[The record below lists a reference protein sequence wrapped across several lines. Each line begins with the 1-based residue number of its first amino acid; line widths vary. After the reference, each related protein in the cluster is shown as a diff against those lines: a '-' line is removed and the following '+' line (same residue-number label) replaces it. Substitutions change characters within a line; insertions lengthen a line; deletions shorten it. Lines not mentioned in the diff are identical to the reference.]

1 MENED
6 NENYPQLIPLRE
18 IDYLT
23 SILLLLLRQILHE
36 HDTAGRE
43 GRCVIS
49 REQLHDRM
57 MLFLEDVANRAH
69 LIRKING
76 KLSLVHE
83 KFGVIR
89 MFGEKG
95 QKIEIKRSIKA
106 LITSPFAEEMLAK
119 QKAYFEYAEEH
130 FKDEISE
137 PELLSRPD
145 ELLEDPDD

>member
-1 MENED
+1 MMNGAPNFGQFCFVTGQELNRFFSKIRLRVIIDEAEEFAYLKQMENED

-57 MLFLEDVANRAH
+57 MLFLEDVANR
-69 LIRKING
+69 LI
-76 KLSLVHE
+76 LFE
-83 KFGVIR
+83 
-89 MFGEKG
+89 
-95 QKIEIKRSIKA
+95 RSTENFLWYMK
-106 LITSPFAEEMLAK
+106 S
-119 QKAYFEYAEEH
+119 
-130 FKDEISE
+130 SV
-137 PELLSRPD
+137 
-145 ELLEDPDD
+145 